1 MKAAEDAMNMLPKF
15 RQGIDQYKLNLQR
28 GLTSGMVRS
37 ISECAEGIKC
47 MKQYYPDIFTS
58 KKPDAV
64 LSWYGVHSRI
74 QDFVS
79 HVPIR
84 DLSAW
89 IEKYG
94 KNMSDSLRDGVIA
107 FVGTPLVSLFEYLEN
122 DHMTH
127 CVPDNVSSGLGT
139 RPVDYVYF
147 NGTRTSKRTN
157 QTLDGAEKIMKGKEA
172 YKEILSYFTTTS
184 YTPGKCWSL
193 NYNYYYT
200 FNSLTLFWLAES
212 LQWIFEIS
220 ARDVITADYT
230 IIMPRSRVIMSCMT
244 AVHDFQG

>member
-1 MKAAEDAMNMLPKF
+1 MLGPGQRCKSEPIVSLPSHVSRGLNIFLTKENKNMTAAEDALNMLPKF
-15 RQGIDQYKLNLQR
+15 QQGIDQYKRNLQR
-28 GLTSGMVRS
+28 GVASGMVRS
-37 ISECAEGIKC
+37 ISECAQGIEC
-47 MKQYYPDIFTS
+47 MKQYYLDLFTR

-84 DLSAW
+84 HLSAW

-94 KNMSDSLRDGVIA
+94 KNMSESLNDGVIK

-122 DHMTH
+122 DHITH
-127 CVPDNVSSGLGT
+127 CVPGNVSSGLGT

-157 QTLDGAEKIMKGKEA
+157 QMLDGAEKIMKGKDA
-172 YKEILSYFTTTS
+172 YREILSYFTTTS
-184 YTPGKCWSL
+184 YTPGK
-193 NYNYYYT
+193 Y
-200 FNSLTLFWLAES
+200 
-212 LQWIFEIS
+212 
-220 ARDVITADYT
+220 
-230 IIMPRSRVIMSCMT
+230 SCT
-244 AVHDFQG
+244 S

>member
-1 MKAAEDAMNMLPKF
+1 MKAAEDAMNMLSKF
-15 RQGIDQYKLNLQR
+15 QQGIDQYKLNLQR
-28 GLTSGMVRS
+28 GVTSGMVRS
-37 ISECAEGIKC
+37 IRECVEGIEC
-47 MKQYYPDIFTS
+47 MKQYNLNLFTR

-64 LSWYGVHSRI
+64 LSWYGVRSGI

-94 KNMSDSLRDGVIA
+94 KNMSDSLCDSVIK

-127 CVPDNVSSGLGT
+127 CVPGNVSSGLGT

-147 NGTRTSKRTN
+147 NGTRTSKKTN
-157 QTLDGAEKIMKGKEA
+157 QTLDGTEKIMKGKEA
-172 YKEILSYFTTTS
+172 YKEIISYFTTTS
-184 YTPGKCWSL
+184 YSPGKCRSFSQSR
-193 NYNYYYT
+193 NK
-200 FNSLTLFWLAES
+200 
-212 LQWIFEIS
+212 
-220 ARDVITADYT
+220 T
-230 IIMPRSRVIMSCMT
+230 INQKPSSGE
-244 AVHDFQG
+244 AVEDN

>member
-15 RQGIDQYKLNLQR
+15 QQGIDQYKLNLQR
-28 GLTSGMVRS
+28 GVMSGMVRS
-37 ISECAEGIKC
+37 ISECAEGIEC
-47 MKQYYPDIFTS
+47 IKQYNLDLYTRR
-58 KKPDAV
+58 KPDAV

-79 HVPIR
+79 HVSIR

-94 KNMSDSLRDGVIA
+94 KNMSDSLSEGVIK

-127 CVPDNVSSGLGT
+127 CVPGNVSSGLGT

-147 NGTRTSKRTN
+147 NGSRTSKTTN
-157 QTLDGAEKIMKGKEA
+157 QTLDGTEKIMKGKKA
-172 YKEILSYFTTTS
+172 YKDILSYFTTTS
-184 YTPGKCWSL
+184 YTPGKYLSLDL
-193 NYNYYYT
+193 NY
-200 FNSLTLFWLAES
+200 TL
-212 LQWIFEIS
+212 
-220 ARDVITADYT
+220 RCNTHT
-230 IIMPRSRVIMSCMT
+230 
-244 AVHDFQG
+244 